1 MAKPYENTPSETVRY
16 TSINEQVYAIVKRR
30 IIERRL
36 PAGDKL
42 DINALADELGVSRMP
57 VVEALTRL
65 ETEGL
70 VERRNRV
77 GTFVTPMDRIRYE
90 EIYSTREMI
99 EQWAAQAIVAR
110 ISDEDI
116 ATLWRLLEQ
125 TRLLLQN
132 VTEDTFD
139 YQRYSEYDGVF
150 HLSLIKL
157 SGNSYIMN
165 FYASMNSHVQI
176 VRVLSLAALMRS
188 QETQIEHEDILRA
201 YEARDIQRVRHAQA
215 VHLER
220 SRIGVLK
227 TLELHENV

>member
-1 MAKPYENTPSETVRY
+1 MATRHENTQPETVHH
-16 TSINEQVYAIVKRR
+16 TSINEQVYNIVKRR
-30 IIERRL
+30 IIERRF
-36 PAGDKL
+36 PAGAKL

-57 VVEALTRL
+57 VVDALTRL

-70 VERRNRV
+70 VERRNRI

-90 EIYSTREMI
+90 EIYAAREMI
-99 EQWAAQAIVAR
+99 EQWAAQPIVAR

-116 ATLWRLLEQ
+116 AALWRILER
-125 TRLLLQN
+125 TRLLLEN

-139 YQRYSEYDGVF
+139 YQQYSEYDGTF

-157 SGNSYIMN
+157 CGNSYIMN

-176 VRVLSLAALMRS
+176 VRVLSLSALKRS
-188 QETQIEHEDILRA
+188 QETQVEHENILRA
-201 YEARDIQRVRHAQA
+201 YETRDVDKVRLAQSI
-215 VHLER
+215 HLEN